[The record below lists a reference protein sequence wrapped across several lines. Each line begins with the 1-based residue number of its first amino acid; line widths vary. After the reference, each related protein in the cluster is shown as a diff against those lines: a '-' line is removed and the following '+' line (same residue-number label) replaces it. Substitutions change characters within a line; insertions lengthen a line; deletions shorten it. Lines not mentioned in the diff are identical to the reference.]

1 MTAPNASVQSTRIAA
16 LAGVRAIAILLVL
29 FRHGIEAIAG
39 KFEVDESS
47 RLVTF
52 LSNGWSGVDLFFALS
67 GFLIGYH
74 LLLRWPDNKADFN
87 AFLKHY
93 AKKRSLRIL
102 PVYSAGIALA
112 VFLPGWIYKLP
123 STDITYDLLIHSVF
137 LQDYMNA
144 NFIVSLWSLA
154 TEVKFYVIAPF
165 VLLCF
170 KDRASRYFFIT
181 VFVLMALILYS
192 QTTTLLQADWTM
204 MYGHFFWIL
213 RAPFHYAVG
222 GLLLGL
228 GIALLYV
235 REGFPAWIV
244 NNGNKLSFAAISL
257 LLIVLSYEPYMIDG
271 APWIAVLGVLPVVS
285 LLFCTLL
292 VGAIYSK
299 GLLNSI
305 YCSKLS
311 RFLSGISYPL
321 YVVHM
326 LVIPLS
332 LEWASSIVEFLIFYF
347 VSSITLGYLM
357 HRLIERPFLKMKD
370 RF

>member
-1 MTAPNASVQSTRIAA
+1 MTPVSAQSSRINA
-16 LAGVRAIAILLVL
+16 LAGVRALAIMLVL
-29 FRHGIEAIAG
+29 FRHGIEAIAS
-39 KFEVDESS
+39 KFEIDESS
-47 RLVTF
+47 RIVNF

-74 LLLRWPDNKADFN
+74 LLLRWPEDQADFKP
-87 AFLKHY
+87 FLKSY

-102 PVYSAGIALA
+102 PVYCAGIALA
-112 VFLPGWIYKLP
+112 IFLPDWIYQFP
-123 STDITYDLLIHSVF
+123 STDITYDLLIHSMF

-165 VLLCF
+165 ILLFF
-170 KDRASRYFFIT
+170 KDKASGYFLVT
-181 VFVLMALILYS
+181 VVVLMAIILYS
-192 QTTTLLQADWTM
+192 QITTLLQADWTM

-235 REGFPAWIV
+235 RQGFPTWIV
-244 NNGNKLSFAAISL
+244 NHGNKLSFAAIF
-257 LLIVLSYEPYMIDG
+257 LLIAVLSYEPYMVDG
-271 APWIAVLGVLPVVS
+271 AHWIRVLGVLPVVS
-285 LLFCTLL
+285 VLFCSLL

-299 GLLNSI
+299 GILNAI
-305 YCSKLS
+305 YYSGLS
-311 RFLSGISYPL
+311 HFLSGISYPL

-326 LVIPLS
+326 LVIPLV
-332 LEWASSIVEFLIFYF
+332 LEWAASIAEFLVLYF
-347 VSSITLGYLM
+347 VSSMVLAYLM
-357 HRLIERPFLKMKD
+357 HRLIERPFLRVKD